1 MYIDTHAHLYLEE
14 FNEDIDTV
22 VENAKH
28 AGIQQ
33 ILLPNISASYIE
45 PMNRLKSAYPELFKT
60 MIGLHPGSVGEDF
73 ETELDVVYKELQS
86 GSYIAVGEI
95 GTDLYWDV
103 TYKDQQLIAFE
114 RQLVW
119 AKEFSLPVVIHARN
133 SMELTID
140 SVSRQQNGLLSGV
153 FHCFTGTVEEAEK
166 IIEMG
171 FYLGIGGVSTYK
183 NSGLN
188 EVLKQIGLEHL
199 VLETDSP
206 YLPPVPYRGK
216 RNESSYMVMVAEHL
230 AGVKGVSLEEVAART
245 TENARKLFKV

>member
-1 MYIDTHAHLYLEE
+1 MYIDTHAHLYLED
-14 FNEDIDTV
+14 FNEDIETV

-45 PMNRLKSAYPELFKT
+45 PMNRLQKAYPELFRT
-60 MIGLHPGSVGEDF
+60 MIGLHPGSVREDF

-103 TYKDQQLIAFE
+103 TYKDQQMIAFE
-114 RQLVW
+114 RQLNW
-119 AKEFSLPVVIHARN
+119 AREFNLPVVIHARN
-133 SMELTID
+133 SMGLTIET
-140 SVSRQQNGLLSGV
+140 VFKQQNGFMSGV
-153 FHCFTGTVEEAEK
+153 FHCFSGTLEEAEQ
-166 IIEMG
+166 IIGMG
-171 FYLGIGGVSTYK
+171 FYLGIGGVCTYK

-188 EVLKQIGLEHL
+188 EVLLQIGLEHL

-216 RNESSYMVMVAEHL
+216 RNESS
-230 AGVKGVSLEEVAART
+230 
-245 TENARKLFKV
+245 